1 MPNGTAAVEE
11 ARRET
16 FSAPIT
22 PVDEKRFESELRR
35 MDAAVSEEKKAREKF
50 ETRIEKSI
58 NDLRGEM
65 NSRFDKMEKSVDTRF
80 DKIEKSVDTRF
91 DKMEKGVD
99 TRFDKMEKT
108 VDARFNEVNARFEK
122 VDGEIRDLRGE
133 MKDLRGDVNVRMD
146 RLDDRLWWIFGAVII
161 SILLPVVMK
170 FL

>member
-1 MPNGTAAVEE
+1 MPNGTAVAEE
-11 ARRET
+11 TRRET

-35 MDAAVSEEKKAREKF
+35 IDAAVSEEKKAREKF

-91 DKMEKGVD
+91 EKMEKN
-99 TRFDKMEKT
+99 

-122 VDGEIRDLRGE
+122 VDGESRDLRGEMKDLRGE